1 MWKRDQGEAPATP
14 QRTPETPP
22 PASSPP
28 VEPLVMNLGD
38 SVIIKGELSGSEDL
52 TLYGQMQGR
61 IKLPAHTLT
70 IGPHAEIKADIVA
83 KAVVIAGAVVGTV
96 TASERVEIQASGSV
110 TGDILSPRLTIADG
124 GYFLGKIDMSRPEGQ
139 PRPEKAPRT

>member
-1 MWKRDQGEAPATP
+1 MSPRRANP
-14 QRTPETPP
+14 
-22 PASSPP
+22 SSRGAAAAAVSLP

-52 TLYGQMQGR
+52 TLYGQMQGSV
-61 IKLPAHTLT
+61 KLPEHTLT
-70 IGPHAEIKADIVA
+70 IGPHAEIKADIAA

-96 TASERVEIQASGSV
+96 TASERVEIQATGSV

-124 GYFLGKIDMSRPEGQ
+124 GYFLGKIDMSRPESK
-139 PRPEKAPRT
+139 PRPEKGGR